1 MTVDPWKPPSGW
13 DRDPQPAKE
22 EGPWTVGRVLR
33 AMWRAFRAQPFGVLL
48 AVCVLPGLWTVPGT
62 IVYDRFVPED
72 EPVFGPGRSLVAA
85 VASFGSAAWGSVWYA
100 GQQSAALAALR
111 SQPIQWRAF
120 IHGLRRAPVLFLSA
134 ALFTV
139 PFELASLL
147 PLEVSR
153 SDGFSVA
160 DGVGMLLMAYV
171 SARTCLWVPI
181 LVDTR
186 RPLFEGLKE
195 SWVMTRGAVIKLV
208 LLACILIT
216 ATLPI
221 AWVELAFANYW
232 HAFLAV
238 ISAHYVM
245 VVATLYT
252 FVYPQPAS
260 GDTPVTESSNRE
272 P

>member
-1 MTVDPWKPPSGW
+1 VTVDPWKPPSGW
-13 DRDPQPAKE
+13 DRDPPPAKE
-22 EGPWTVGRVLR
+22 EGPWTVFRVLR
-33 AMWRAFRAQPFGVLL
+33 VMWRAFRAQPFGVLV

-62 IVYDRFVPED
+62 IVYDRFVSED
-72 EPVFGPGRSLVAA
+72 EPVFGPGRSLAA
-85 VASFGSAAWGSVWYA
+85 VVASFGLAAWGSVWYA

-111 SQPIQWRAF
+111 GQPIEWRPF

-153 SDGFSVA
+153 SDGFSVT
-160 DGVGMLLMAYV
+160 DVVGMLLMAYV

-186 RPLFEGLKE
+186 QPFFEALKE
-195 SWVMTRGAVIKLV
+195 SWVMTRGAVIRLV

-221 AWVELAFANYW
+221 ALVEVSFVNYW
-232 HAFLAV
+232 HASMAV

-245 VVATLYT
+245 AATTLYV
-252 FVYPQPAS
+252 FVYPQQAS
-260 GDTPVTESSNRE
+260 GNTPITVSSNRE